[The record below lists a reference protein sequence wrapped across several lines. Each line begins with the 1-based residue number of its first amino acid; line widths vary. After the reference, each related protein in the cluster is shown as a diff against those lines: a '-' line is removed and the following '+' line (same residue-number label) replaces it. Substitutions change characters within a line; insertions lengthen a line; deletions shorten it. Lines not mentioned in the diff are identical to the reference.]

1 MVSCAYCTIFK
12 TPSKGM
18 RTWKEGHLCAIY
30 SSVIKRILPALL
42 LSCCLSAVAPAEGA
56 PPARRG
62 YEALRDAMYNSETLP
77 RLEALYRDALAAL
90 DASDLPEADLA
101 LWRGRIE
108 YMIARGYQA
117 RDEKAR
123 AVLHYEAGLAALEAL
138 APERATSESWRM
150 TSECISQLCLLKPV
164 GFVVVNGPKVS
175 TYAERA
181 LAMDPKNAAAQV
193 IIAASKIYPP
203 AMLGGNPKRGIELM
217 HAALSMGTAERDDLF
232 NIYSGIG
239 LAYGKL
245 KNAGEARRW
254 LAMALELYPGNVY
267 ARTEYEKLEEP

>member
-1 MVSCAYCTIFK
+1 MNNAK
-12 TPSKGM
+12 A
-18 RTWKEGHLCAIY
+18 RWKEAGLCAIY
-30 SSVIKRILPALL
+30 SSVTKRWLPALL
-42 LSCCLSAVAPAEGA
+42 LMFCLPAVAPAEGA
-56 PPARRG
+56 DSVRSS
-62 YEALRDAMYNSETLP
+62 YEALRDAMYNHETLS
-77 RLEALYRDALAAL
+77 RLEALYREALAAL
-90 DASDLPEADLA
+90 GAPGLPEADAA
-101 LWRGRIE
+101 LWRSRVE

-117 RDEKAR
+117 WDDKGR
-123 AVLHYEAGLAALEAL
+123 AISHYEEGLAALEAL
-138 APERATSESWRM
+138 APERVTSESWRM

-164 GFVVVNGPKVS
+164 GFVVANGPKVS

-203 AMLGGNPKRGIELM
+203 ALLGGNPKRGIDLM
-217 HAALSMGTAERDDLF
+217 QAALSMGTAERDDLF

-267 ARTEYEKLEEP
+267 ARTEYEKLEQP